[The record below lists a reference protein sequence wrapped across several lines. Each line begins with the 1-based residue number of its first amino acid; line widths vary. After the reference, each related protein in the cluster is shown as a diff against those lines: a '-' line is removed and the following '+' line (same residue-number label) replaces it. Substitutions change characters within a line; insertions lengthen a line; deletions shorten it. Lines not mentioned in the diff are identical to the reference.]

1 MLTENVSTPGHLL
14 GEEIG
19 AQHGDGL
26 TQGHRAG
33 KKVQLQPLC
42 PPPPDES
49 APACTEAPSLWV
61 SISRLCSKRLGSR
74 PEGQPTHSRW
84 TLSPPSSDR
93 SA

>member
-49 APACTEAPSLWV
+49 APACTEAPSL
-61 SISRLCSKRLGSR
+61 
-74 PEGQPTHSRW
+74 
-84 TLSPPSSDR
+84 
-93 SA
+93 